1 MEILWKYRSY
11 QMSYKW
17 DYENLV
23 KHRVNRMVN
32 AIDRRN
38 KEYLLERQQ
47 KLYKVLPESLF
58 ANAKITFSQ

>member
-1 MEILWKYRSY
+1 MEILWKYRGY
-11 QMSYKW
+11 QMSYIW

-38 KEYLLERQQ
+38 KEYLLER
-47 KLYKVLPESLF
+47 LMPFTE
-58 ANAKITFSQ
+58 N